1 MFSFGGG
8 DLSGVSLKHWGAR
21 WRTQTLH
28 SRKKLRNTWSSL
40 LIIGC
45 QTNGRV
51 YGEIVYQPLLSAS
64 MWVFFLFAWCIGIVV
79 HYSVAQSCLILC
91 DPLNCSMSGFPVRHC
106 LSEFAQTHVQSA
118 LHIWCP
124 KHQCQ
129 SFQWIS
135 RVLGLTGLISLSKG
149 PKILLQ
155 YHFESINCSSSLGAY
170 LTGNHSIYSYR
181 FGLAVE
187 GGEFRN
193 FLHLVPLTRTP
204 TAFLKNFIHVYGLI
218 LDSENREETQDEIP
232 SITVIKLRRK

>member
-8 DLSGVSLKHWGAR
+8 DLSGISLKRWGAR

-28 SRKKLRNTWSSL
+28 SGKKLRNTWSSL

-79 HYSVAQSCLILC
+79 HYSIAQSCLILC
-91 DPLNCSMSGFPVRHC
+91 DPLNCSMTGFPVRHC
-106 LSEFAQTHVQSA
+106 LLEFAQTHVRSA

-155 YHFESINCSSSLGAY
+155 YHILKASIANLVWGLISQEIIPYIAIDLVWLWKEVNSGTSCISTFDKNPNC
-170 LTGNHSIYSYR
+170 
-181 FGLAVE
+181 
-187 GGEFRN
+187 
-193 FLHLVPLTRTP
+193 
-204 TAFLKNFIHVYGLI
+204 FLKKIYTYIWLNFGFWEQRRNSRW
-218 LDSENREETQDEIP
+218 DS
-232 SITVIKLRRK
+232 LYYCH